1 MLLKLKFIILL
12 SFLSSS
18 SFASVDDSTGVIL
31 KDGKVFILHKVEKSE
46 GLYAIA
52 RRYKTVWTQIKDA
65 NPGSEEK
72 IRIGQTLLIPTGKTE
87 KQFFGSKP
95 PKYSKNKGE
104 YTKPSKEPKAK
115 EAEVVD
121 KTDIASTPKTSFTT
135 PYKVK
140 KGETLFS
147 IAQKFFTTVDFLKQL
162 NKLNEESIHEGL
174 EILVPIVDEAKADSI
189 AKQNEVETNI
199 TLNDLK
205 KSTTKIKDEKES
217 EHKDSSNA
225 KKEREVA
232 TEKED
237 KKSSGDI
244 KDYTVTTENF
254 PEYNVEKITE
264 TGFGKV
270 MSDKKINQTKDF
282 VIHHNAPE
290 NTIIRIT
297 NPTNN
302 KSIYAKVVKNFSREQ
317 NDPVI
322 VYLTKSTAEYL
333 GLSKKDKFSIKISFA
348 K

>member
-12 SFLSSS
+12 CFLSSS
-18 SFASVDDSTGVIL
+18 LFASVDDSIGVIL
-31 KDGKVFILHKVEKSE
+31 KEGKVFILHKVEKSE
-46 GLYAIA
+46 GLYSIA

-65 NPGSEEK
+65 NPGSENK
-72 IRIGQTLLIPTGKTE
+72 IQIGQTLIIPTGKTE
-87 KQFFGSKP
+87 KQYFGNKP

-104 YTKPSKEPKAK
+104 YTKPAKEPKAK
-115 EAEVVD
+115 EPEIVD

-135 PYKVK
+135 SYKVK

-162 NKLNEESIHEGL
+162 NKLSEENIHEGL

-189 AKQNEVETNI
+189 AKQKEAETET
-199 TLNDLK
+199 TLDDLK
-205 KSTTKIKDEKES
+205 KSTTKIKEETES
-217 EHKDSSNA
+217 KSLDSSNA
-225 KKEREVA
+225 KKEKTVTAE
-232 TEKED
+232 TDD

-244 KDYTVTTENF
+244 TGYTVTTENF

-270 MSDKKINQTKDF
+270 MNDKKINQTKDF

-297 NPTNN
+297 NPANN

-322 VYLTKSTAEYL
+322 VYITKSTAEYL